1 MSTKTLYIVRHAK
14 SSWKDT
20 SLKDFD
26 RPLNKRGKRNAPFMA
41 NILLERGVHPE
52 LILASPAERAK
63 CTAETLH
70 TALGGELALED
81 ALYEASL
88 STLKKHLKKAFETH
102 DSVMLVGHDPS
113 ITMLNNTVSNIS
125 IYHIPTAA
133 IVGIALD
140 DEEVFTGN
148 QLFYEYPKK
157 YKKKK

>member
-1 MSTKTLYIVRHAK
+1 MSVKILYIVRHAK

-41 NILLERGVHPE
+41 NILHEKGVCPE
-52 LILASPAERAK
+52 IILSSPAKRAK
-63 CTAETLH
+63 CTAEALCT
-70 TALGGELALED
+70 TLGGELVLEE
-81 ALYEASL
+81 AIYEASL
-88 STLKKHLKKAFETH
+88 STLKKHLEKAFEIY

-113 ITMLNNTVSNIS
+113 ITMLNNTISNIS

-133 IVGIALD
+133 IVAIALD
-140 DEEVFTGN
+140 EGDAFKGT

-157 YKKKK
+157 HKKKM

>member
-1 MSTKTLYIVRHAK
+1 MPEKILYIVRHAK

-20 SLKDFD
+20 SLEDID

-41 NILLERGVHPE
+41 NILLEKGIHPE
-52 LILASPAERAK
+52 LILSSPAKRARL
-63 CTAETLH
+63 TAEALH
-70 TALGGELALED
+70 TALGGELVLES
-81 ALYEASL
+81 ALYQASL
-88 STLKKHLKKAFETH
+88 STLKIHLKKAFEVH

-133 IVGIALD
+133 IVAIALD
-140 DEEVFTGN
+140 DSDAFTGT

-157 YKKKK
+157 YKKK

>member
-1 MSTKTLYIVRHAK
+1 MSAKTLYIVRHAK

-41 NILLERGVHPE
+41 NILLEKGIHPE
-52 LILASPAERAK
+52 LILSSPAKRAK

-70 TALGGELALED
+70 TALGGELVLEET
-81 ALYEASL
+81 LYHVSL
-88 STLKKHLKKAFETH
+88 SILKEHLKKAFETY

-125 IYHIPTAA
+125 IYHIPTTA
-133 IVGIALD
+133 IVAIALED
-140 DEEVFTGN
+140 MEAFKGT